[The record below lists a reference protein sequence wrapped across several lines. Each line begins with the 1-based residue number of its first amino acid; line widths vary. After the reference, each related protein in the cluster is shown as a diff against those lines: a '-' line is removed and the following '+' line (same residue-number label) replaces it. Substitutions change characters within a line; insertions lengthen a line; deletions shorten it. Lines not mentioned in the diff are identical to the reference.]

1 MQTFFK
7 AQLTSLL
14 ASGVDFLTTIACVSL
29 GHFWYL
35 SASVTGA
42 FGGGVVSFGLSKSW
56 VFAQSNQP
64 VGTQLGRFVL
74 VWLGNA
80 GLNAA
85 GLFVATQFLG
95 IQYLVAKTAIAILV
109 GVSYNYI
116 FQKDFVFSL
125 S

>member
-1 MQTFFK
+1 MI
-7 AQLTSLL
+7 

-42 FGGGVVSFGLSKSW
+42 IGGGVVSFGLSKSW

-64 VGTQLGRFVL
+64 VGSQLGRFVL

-85 GLFVATQFLG
+85 GLFVATQFMG
-95 IQYLVAKTAIAILV
+95 IQYLVAKTGIAILV

>member
-7 AQLTSLL
+7 AQLTSLI

-29 GHFWYL
+29 VHFWYL
-35 SASVTGA
+35 SASVIGA
-42 FGGGVVSFGLSKSW
+42 IGGGVVSFGLSKAW

-64 VGTQLGRFVL
+64 VGLQLSRFVL
-74 VWLGNA
+74 VWFGNA

-85 GLFVATQFLG
+85 GLFVATQFMG
-95 IQYLVAKTAIAILV
+95 IQYLVAKTGVAILV
-109 GVSYNYI
+109 GVSYNYF
-116 FQKDFVFSL
+116 FQRDFVFSL

>member
-7 AQLTSLL
+7 VQLTSLT
-14 ASGVDFLTTIACVSL
+14 ASGVDFLTTFTCVSL
-29 GHFWYL
+29 IHIWYM
-35 SASVTGA
+35 SASVIGA
-42 FGGGVVSFGLSKSW
+42 ACGGVVSFGLSKAW
-56 VFAQSNQP
+56 VFARNNQP
-64 VGTQLGRFVL
+64 IGLQFGRFVL

-85 GLFVATQFLG
+85 GLFAVTQFMG
-95 IQYLVAKTAIAILV
+95 VQYLIAKTGVSILV

-116 FQKDFVFSL
+116 LQKDFVFSL